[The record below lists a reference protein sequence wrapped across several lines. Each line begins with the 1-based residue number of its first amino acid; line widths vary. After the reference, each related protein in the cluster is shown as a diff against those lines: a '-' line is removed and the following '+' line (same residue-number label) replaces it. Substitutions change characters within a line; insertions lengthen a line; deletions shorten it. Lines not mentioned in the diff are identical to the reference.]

1 MSRFAD
7 AFVAVCI
14 VVIAVSAG
22 MVTWLQSGHGAF
34 AGVSVA
40 LSLLL
45 VLLLLQAHSNR
56 LRDRQVMERQID
68 DLARRTSHALGELS
82 SIERRLAA
90 IESGRV
96 SIKVDD
102 SHLVSE
108 LEQMSAIV
116 TQVAENVGAIDHRL
130 GRVEREVDRPAAL
143 EAAFRLAAATPREV
157 DAAAALVPAVA
168 PRDWTPPI
176 EPRRAPVVTASKPRP
191 IVPARYQALGEAG
204 FIELL
209 KRSLE
214 AQRLEIHLQ
223 PLVSLPSRKPV
234 GYDVIARLRDDDGAT
249 LLPTDYWRAAER
261 SRLIQAIDTS
271 VVASAFRVA
280 RRLTQRT
287 KDLMLLVPLST
298 ETLAGPRA
306 FATIERLAKANVD
319 LNACLVFGFPL
330 QSALAIG
337 PMEAQ
342 NLDSLRALGFRLSLD
357 QVSDLAFDARL
368 AASRGFRMARA
379 DVGAVLGAMAPRGV
393 DIHPADMP
401 DLLQRAGLDLIV
413 GDVASEPQ
421 VLELLDHRVRFAVGD
436 VFGPARPVRADVL
449 SKEAEPSIMAP
460 AALAG
465 SSAAAGAGRAPI
477 GGRGGVGATRAP
489 VVTPEPAPRAGR
501 RDAPAPLAPP
511 STSPSAAPTPAT
523 APSVLG
529 ERRQTTQPAPAGE
542 QGLIRD
548 VLRRIDPRTAGT
560 RTLTGGKG

>member
-22 MVTWLQSGHGAF
+22 MVTWLQSGQGAF
-34 AGVSVA
+34 AGVSVTLA
-40 LSLLL
+40 LLL

-56 LRDRQVMERQID
+56 LRDRQLMERQID

-108 LEQMSAIV
+108 LEQISTIV
-116 TQVAENVGAIDHRL
+116 TQMAETVGAFDHRL

-143 EAAFRLAAATPREV
+143 EAAFRLAAATPREME
-157 DAAAALVPAVA
+157 AATALVPAVG
-168 PRDWTPPI
+168 PRDRMVAMEP
-176 EPRRAPVVTASKPRP
+176 PRRAPIAATPKPRP
-191 IVPARYQALGEAG
+191 LVPPRYQALGEAG
-204 FIELL
+204 FIDLL

-234 GYDVIARLRDDDGAT
+234 GYDVIGRLRDDDGAT
-249 LLPTDYWRAAER
+249 ILPADYWRAAER

-306 FATIERLAKANVD
+306 FAAIERLAKANVD
-319 LNACLVFGFPL
+319 LNSCMVFGFPL
-330 QSALAIG
+330 QSALSIG

-342 NLDSLRALGFRLSLD
+342 NLDSLRSLGFRLSLD
-357 QVSDLAFDARL
+357 QAGDLGFDARL
-368 AASRGFRMARA
+368 AASRGFRMVRA
-379 DVGAVLGAMAPRGV
+379 EVGVVLGAQTPLGS

-413 GDVASEPQ
+413 GDVANEPQ
-421 VLELLDHRVRFAVGD
+421 VLELLDHKVRLAVGD

-449 SKEAEPSIMAP
+449 S
-460 AALAG
+460 
-465 SSAAAGAGRAPI
+465 
-477 GGRGGVGATRAP
+477 
-489 VVTPEPAPRAGR
+489 
-501 RDAPAPLAPP
+501 
-511 STSPSAAPTPAT
+511 
-523 APSVLG
+523 
-529 ERRQTTQPAPAGE
+529 
-542 QGLIRD
+542 
-548 VLRRIDPRTAGT
+548 
-560 RTLTGGKG
+560 